1 MADLLGGSRIVTVD
15 SGGDEYQV
23 LRDPTLVGKPAF
35 DMGIL
40 MSLPGLSV
48 KMKMVP
54 AMRVIKMVAQ
64 ITKVTAVAILML
76 VELEAN

>member
-1 MADLLGGSRIVTVD
+1 
-15 SGGDEYQV
+15 
-23 LRDPTLVGKPAF
+23 
-35 DMGIL
+35 
-40 MSLPGLSV
+40 
-48 KMKMVP
+48 MVP